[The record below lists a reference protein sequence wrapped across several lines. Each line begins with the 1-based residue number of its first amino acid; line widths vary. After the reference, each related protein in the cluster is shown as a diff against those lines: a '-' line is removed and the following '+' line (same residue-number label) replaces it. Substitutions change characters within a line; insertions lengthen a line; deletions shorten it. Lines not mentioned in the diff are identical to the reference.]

1 VAHTASA
8 MNNDTQ
14 AELEKVRAEHEQLLK
29 DLKELTD
36 NWDHDRR
43 YLDWV
48 NPELS
53 SELLPWTIENLM
65 FVSIAGELER
75 TAKTEEEK
83 RTAYVARQIAVYIY
97 TLHEINSAM
106 SYLLGTFVGHWG
118 KDHPRKTHKD
128 RPNYGERWTSR
139 LGLNIDTRLNKK
151 NKSP

>member
-1 VAHTASA
+1 

-14 AELEKVRAEHEQLLK
+14 AELEKLRAEHEQLLK

-43 YLDWV
+43 YLDSV

-75 TAKTEEEK
+75 TAKTKEEK
-83 RTAYVARQIAVYIY
+83 TTAYVARQIAVYIY

-106 SYLLGTFVGHWG
+106 SYLLGTFVGQWG
-118 KDHPRKTHKD
+118 KDCPRKTHKD

>member
-1 VAHTASA
+1 

-14 AELEKVRAEHEQLLK
+14 AELEKLRAEHEQLLK

-36 NWDHDRR
+36 NWDHDRTH
-43 YLDWV
+43 LNEV

-53 SELLPWTIENLM
+53 HEVFPPSIETIM
-65 FVSIAGELER
+65 FVSFAGELDR
-75 TAKTEEEK
+75 TAKTK
-83 RTAYVARQIAVYIY
+83 KQKTMAYLARQIAVYIY
-97 TLHEINSAM
+97 TLHEINSTM
-106 SYLLGTFVGHWG
+106 SYLLGTFTGDWG

-151 NKSP
+151 KKSS

>member
-1 VAHTASA
+1 MAQTRFD

-14 AELEKVRAEHEQLLK
+14 AELEKLRAEHEQLLK

-106 SYLLGTFVGHWG
+106 SYLLGTFTGEWG

-151 NKSP
+151 KK